1 METLLTLALLMIAV
15 DGPVT
20 SSEISQDIQYGILTE
35 DSRPGTSAWTGGP
48 EVNMWTGGGN
58 QAADDLLDQR
68 QPELRRSMR

>member
-48 EVNMWTGGGN
+48 EVDIWGGGG
-58 QAADDLLDQR
+58 
-68 QPELRRSMR
+68 